1 RHSST
6 ITSAP
11 GRVDHHRRCGAP
23 VRLKIALPTVR
34 SGCYRHLMAT
44 DPRAALDRLF
54 AAFEEHLDAVEA
66 LQDDEAPVVLATADS
81 LAEAFENY
89 DEALYEEYGVD
100 TPLVVYD
107 GDDDEDED
115 LEYDD
120 LDEDALEEDILDEE
134 GLTGDD
140 EADARR

>member
-1 RHSST
+1 
-6 ITSAP
+6 
-11 GRVDHHRRCGAP
+11 
-23 VRLKIALPTVR
+23 
-34 SGCYRHLMAT
+34 MAT

-107 GDDDEDED
+107 GDEDEDEVF
-115 LEYDD
+115 EYDD
-120 LDEDALEEDILDEE
+120 LDDDDLDDDGLDEDNLDE
-134 GLTGDD
+134 DSLDEDDLTTGD
-140 EADARR
+140 EQADARG

>member
-1 RHSST
+1 
-6 ITSAP
+6 
-11 GRVDHHRRCGAP
+11 
-23 VRLKIALPTVR
+23 R
-34 SGCYRHLMAT
+34 SGCYRHPMAT

-107 GDDDEDED
+107 GDEDED
-115 LEYDD
+115 FEYDD
-120 LDEDALEEDILDEE
+120 LDDDDLDDDDLDEDGLDEE
-134 GLTGDD
+134 SLTAGD
-140 EADARR
+140 EETDARG

>member
-1 RHSST
+1 
-6 ITSAP
+6 
-11 GRVDHHRRCGAP
+11 
-23 VRLKIALPTVR
+23 
-34 SGCYRHLMAT
+34 MAT

-81 LAEAFENY
+81 LAEAFESY

-107 GDDDEDED
+107 GDDEDD
-115 LEYDD
+115 DFDFDD
-120 LDEDALEEDILDEE
+120 LDEDALEEDESLAEDE
-134 GLTGDD
+134 TDSDD
-140 EADARR
+140 EADARP